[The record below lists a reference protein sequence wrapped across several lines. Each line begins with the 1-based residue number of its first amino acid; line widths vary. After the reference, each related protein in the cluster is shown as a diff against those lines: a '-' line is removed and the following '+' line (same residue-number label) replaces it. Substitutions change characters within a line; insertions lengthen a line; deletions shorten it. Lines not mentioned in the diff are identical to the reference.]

1 MNEFNTCKFKH
12 SIDQGWSI
20 SSLSSLVYSLR
31 QMIKISQGPIAATL
45 QKKISIYVKWTVLSL
60 ILTFAYKAFR
70 YMNIDYSSP
79 RVRNDEKKRIKFITE
94 LNYKLSHKVI
104 FFTCK
109 KSTFYRNLRDSRQRL
124 IFPCDF
130 FLLLMESN
138 WWLMLL
144 GFFVFLGQ
152 LQSKSR
158 QFTYTDSKWWWW
170 SLNIISWFPNYQNR
184 HQNSEE
190 NPGLGGIK
198 KETPCIYSFCTAVG
212 IGKNTSSAVLPVALQ
227 EQRLL

>member
-1 MNEFNTCKFKH
+1 MSNEPYCLSFWPSHTKH
-12 SIDQGWSI
+12 SDIW
-20 SSLSSLVYSLR
+20 
-31 QMIKISQGPIAATL
+31 TL
-45 QKKISIYVKWTVLSL
+45 T
-60 ILTFAYKAFR
+60 
-70 YMNIDYSSP
+70 SSP
-79 RVRNDEKKRIKFITE
+79 RVRNDEKKGSNS
-94 LNYKLSHKVI
+94 LQNYTVVLSQEVI

-109 KSTFYRNLRDSRQRL
+109 KSILLQLAWLKATLD
-124 IFPCDF
+124 FPMWF

-212 IGKNTSSAVLPVALQ
+212 IGKNH
-227 EQRLL
+227 